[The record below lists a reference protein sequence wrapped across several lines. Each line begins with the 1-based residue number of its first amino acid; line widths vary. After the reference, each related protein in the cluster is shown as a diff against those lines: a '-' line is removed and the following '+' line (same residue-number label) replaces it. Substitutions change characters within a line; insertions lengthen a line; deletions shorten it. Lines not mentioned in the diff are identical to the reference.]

1 MFATRPDEFYTAVQP
16 IKDFAKLSRG
26 IINMRKFCDLN
37 NYHFSRMLF
46 LMGIAASAFLNG
58 CGSENI
64 SEPAI
69 PFEEQLQE
77 KLISATSGEVITIP
91 EGVHNI
97 SRSLSL
103 NVSGVTIKGE
113 GMEKSI
119 LSYKNQVQGAEG
131 LLVNADNFVIEDLAI
146 EDTTGDAIKIN
157 NSENVTI
164 RRVRTEWTGGPLTTN
179 GAYGIYPLQSRNIL
193 IDGAVAI
200 GASDAGIYVGQSTN
214 IIVRNS
220 RAEYN
225 VAGIEIENS
234 TFADVYNNIATNNTG
249 GILIFD
255 LPNLPVQGGRNTR
268 VFKNKVY
275 TNNVENFAPEG
286 NIVGSVPAGT
296 GIMVLANDS
305 IEVFENE
312 LSQNQTANILV
323 VSYLINN
330 IPINDPLFDPYPEA
344 IYIHANTFI
353 GGGMEP
359 DSVPLASLKQATG
372 EPVPDIVWD
381 GDKATTEDG
390 QALLDP
396 FEILCIS
403 NNSSENF
410 VNLDAGNNFQTP
422 SFDISPHQCE
432 LPALSKVEFASAD

>member
-1 MFATRPDEFYTAVQP
+1 M
-16 IKDFAKLSRG
+16 S
-26 IINMRKFCDLN
+26 
-37 NYHFSRMLF
+37 
-46 LMGIAASAFLNG
+46 
-58 CGSENI
+58 
-64 SEPAI
+64 
-69 PFEEQLQE
+69 
-77 KLISATSGEVITIP
+77 
-91 EGVHNI
+91 
-97 SRSLSL
+97 
-103 NVSGVTIKGE
+103 
-113 GMEKSI
+113 
-119 LSYKNQVQGAEG
+119 
-131 LLVNADNFVIEDLAI
+131 
-146 EDTTGDAIKIN
+146 
-157 NSENVTI
+157 
-164 RRVRTEWTGGPLTTN
+164 
-179 GAYGIYPLQSRNIL
+179 
-193 IDGAVAI
+193 
-200 GASDAGIYVGQSTN
+200 
-214 IIVRNS
+214 
-220 RAEYN
+220 
-225 VAGIEIENS
+225 GIEIENS
-234 TFADVYNNIATNNTG
+234 TFADGYNNIATNKTG
-249 GILIFD
+249 GILIVD
-255 LPNLPVQGGRNTR
+255 LPNRPVQGGRNTR

>member
-1 MFATRPDEFYTAVQP
+1 MEKKAD
-16 IKDFAKLSRG
+16 
-26 IINMRKFCDLN
+26 MRQFSNLN
-37 NYHFSRMLF
+37 NFCSSQA
-46 LMGIAASAFLNG
+46 AASIMLATMALLNG
-58 CGSENI
+58 CDSKSI
-64 SEPAI
+64 TQPAI

-77 KLISATSGEVITIP
+77 RLISANSGDIITIP

-103 NVSGVTIKGE
+103 SVSGVTLQGE
-113 GMEKSI
+113 GMDKSI

-146 EDTTGDAIKIN
+146 EDTSGDALKIN

-164 RRVRTEWTGGPLTTN
+164 RRVRTEWTDGPLTTN
-179 GAYGIYPLQSRNIL
+179 GAYGIYPVQSKNIL

-234 TFADVYNNIATNNTG
+234 TFADVYNNTATNNTG

-268 VFKNKVY
+268 VFQNKVY

-286 NIVGSVPAGT
+286 NIVGSVPSGT
-296 GIMVLANDS
+296 GIMILANDS

-323 VSYLINN
+323 VSYLIND
-330 IPINDPLFDPYPEA
+330 IPISDPMFDPYPEA
-344 IYIHANTFI
+344 IHIHNNTFD
-353 GGGMEP
+353 GGGSAP
-359 DSVPLASLKQATG
+359 DSAPLAALKKATG
-372 EPVPDIVWD
+372 EPIPDIVWD
-381 GDKATTEDG
+381 GDKATSEDG
-390 QALLDP
+390 LALLDP
-396 FEILCIS
+396 TEILCIS
-403 NNSSENF
+403 SNTSENF
-410 VNLDAGNNFQTP
+410 VNLDASNNFKTP
-422 SFDISPHQCE
+422 SFDISPHRCD
-432 LPALSKVEFASAD
+432 LSALSKVEFAGSE